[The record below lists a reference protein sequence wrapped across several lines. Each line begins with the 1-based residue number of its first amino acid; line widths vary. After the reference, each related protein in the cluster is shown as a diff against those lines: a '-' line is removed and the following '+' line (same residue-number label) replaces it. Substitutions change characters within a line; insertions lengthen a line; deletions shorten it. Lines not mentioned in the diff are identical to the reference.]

1 MGSAWGSVSIRR
13 KLPSRSCW
21 RSSRLSSFVL
31 SPSCDQT
38 VLSGTVAC
46 SSQPS
51 TQRSRAVRR
60 SQATYRGVLQET
72 LARDTRKASR
82 YRDKWW
88 REAYEESD
96 WKLFEDFRYFLVLV
110 WKFLDL
116 PDPIPLQY
124 DVARYLQHG
133 PRRKVIEAFRGIGK
147 SWITS
152 AFVRLAPP
160 PQPPAQDFGRQ
171 RQQGARGP
179 ANRESCKRGWRRR
192 IGEVDA
198 QLPRGL
204 RHAQAG
210 RRALRG
216 WYLLGRLA

>member
-1 MGSAWGSVSIRR
+1 
-13 KLPSRSCW
+13 
-21 RSSRLSSFVL
+21 
-31 SPSCDQT
+31 
-38 VLSGTVAC
+38 
-46 SSQPS
+46 
-51 TQRSRAVRR
+51 
-60 SQATYRGVLQET
+60 

-88 REAYEESD
+88 REAYVEGD

-116 PDPIPLQY
+116 PDPTPLQY

-133 PRRKVIEAFRGIGK
+133 PRRKIIEAFRGIGK

-152 AFVRLAPP
+152 AFVVWLLLRN
-160 PQPPAQDFGRQ
+160 PQLKILVVSASKERADQPTEKTA
-171 RQQGARGP
+171 
-179 ANRESCKRGWRRR
+179 KRGWRRR